1 MTPPNRFY
9 GPAAPTADK
18 DTRAPRQTPQRA
30 AREARRGRWTLGE
43 VAKLR
48 QHYPT
53 GGARAVQAAGVN
65 RARTA
70 ITQKAS
76 DLNVTTYQRR
86 SLLGDAEPQAG
97 STLLRLPAYP
107 KAVADALHALAETP
121 GLTPTEYERRKAEIL
136 RTT

>member
-1 MTPPNRFY
+1 MTPQNHS
-9 GPAAPTADK
+9 GAPADRRAGS
-18 DTRAPRQTPQRA
+18 DTTQTPANPQKQARA
-30 AREARRGRWTLGE
+30 ARRGRWTLGE

-107 KAVADALHALAETP
+107 KAVADALHALAESRPTP
-121 GLTPTEYERRKAEIL
+121 AEYERRKAEIL